1 MVGKRV
7 GNQLEQQS
15 TRSQSENE
23 FTQHATLT
31 IIQFVIH
38 TSLRH
43 YFSTGI
49 IKEQRCAFSC
59 ASSLTGVRGCPR
71 RLFGGLPCGNTSPML
86 ALLTRPL

>member
-49 IKEQRCAFSC
+49 IKEQIYFCLS
-59 ASSLTGVRGCPR
+59 GCS
-71 RLFGGLPCGNTSPML
+71 GYSEGINGAGCWLPDDVVI
-86 ALLTRPL
+86 

>member
-49 IKEQRCAFSC
+49 IKEQIYFC
-59 ASSLTGVRGCPR
+59 LTFGCV
-71 RLFGGLPCGNTSPML
+71 
-86 ALLTRPL
+86 PLVEQLSQQEEW